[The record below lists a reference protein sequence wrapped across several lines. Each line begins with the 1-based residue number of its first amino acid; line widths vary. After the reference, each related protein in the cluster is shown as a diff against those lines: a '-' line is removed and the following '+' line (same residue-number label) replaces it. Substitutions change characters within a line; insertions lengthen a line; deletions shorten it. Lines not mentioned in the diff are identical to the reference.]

1 MNVAYLLKC
10 LDTEVLDEL
19 VANIDTPPLDMNL
32 ALWDA
37 VDRGEI
43 EINDEE
49 TVVSKLDN
57 KEHTGRVK
65 LLVEPTPS
73 SDPDLKNK
81 ILRTI
86 QHYSRDEVN
95 INRGRLNS
103 QVKDMS
109 TGKGYGWHEYIMAVQ
124 HLIDEGLVVQHVI
137 DVPAS
142 TKEKISKSGKKKTK
156 VLRPAHKFAFLGLA
170 ENEDKN
176 EEWNARAVN
185 KWIADMEQHMLR

>member
-1 MNVAYLLKC
+1 MINVPYLLKC

-32 ALWDA
+32 AIWDA
-37 VDRGEI
+37 IDRGEI
-43 EINDEE
+43 EIDEE
-49 TVVSKLDN
+49 AEIEVDGK
-57 KEHTGRVK
+57 KHTGTVK

-73 SDPDLKNK
+73 SDSDLKNK

-109 TGKGYGWHEYIMAVQ
+109 TSKGYGWHEYIMAVQ
-124 HLIDEGLVVQHVI
+124 HLIDEGTVVQHVI
-137 DVPAS
+137 DVPAV
-142 TKEKISKSGKKKTK
+142 TKEKVSKTGKRKIK
-156 VLRPAHKFAFLGLA
+156 VVRPAHKFAFLGLA

-176 EEWNARAVN
+176 EEWNAASVN
-185 KWIADMEQHMLR
+185 KWIADMEQHMVR

>member
-1 MNVAYLLKC
+1 MNIAYLLKC

-32 ALWDA
+32 AIWDA
-37 VDRGEI
+37 IDRGEI
-43 EINDEE
+43 EVDEE
-49 TVVSKLDN
+49 AGIEVDGKT
-57 KEHTGRVK
+57 HIGTVK

-73 SDPDLKNK
+73 SDSDLKNK

-95 INRGRLNS
+95 ITRGRLNS

-124 HLIDEGLVVQHVI
+124 HLIDEGTVVQQVI
-137 DVPAS
+137 DVPAV
-142 TKEKISKSGKKKTK
+142 TKEKVSKSGKRK
-156 VLRPAHKFAFLGLA
+156 VEVIRPAHKFAFLGLA

-176 EEWNARAVN
+176 EEWNAIAVS
-185 KWIADMEQHMLR
+185 KWIADMEQHMVR